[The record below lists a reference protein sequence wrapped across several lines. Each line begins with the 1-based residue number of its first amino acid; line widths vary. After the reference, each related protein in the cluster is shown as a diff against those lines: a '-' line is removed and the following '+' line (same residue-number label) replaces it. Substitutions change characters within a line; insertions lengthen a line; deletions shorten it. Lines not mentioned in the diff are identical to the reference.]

1 VFVVVSRNNERN
13 NLAITSDWQEPLDT
27 TSFHQRISF
36 SLFTRRLKRNVN
48 SWMAPVRTS
57 TTISRDDVNQLLQ
70 QQVSGVPLPPPL
82 FTQRDFYDN
91 NDTTIPQNTQM
102 YGWTP
107 EVYPNPLVDTA
118 RCGIDYLSS
127 SQNGTRDM
135 RLCDPD
141 WVLGRSGLNDVA
153 SSLYNFSKTFG
164 VAADTRHWK
173 VVVEENE
180 EPSNRNV
187 PNRKRRNLEMNSDT
201 KRGDLLKED
210 QDVARLMQ
218 QNVEQVN
225 FQTFNIR
232 GVAKRR
238 QPVSKQKVLGR
249 EEVRSLFGLN
259 IFSPF
264 TTKSDG
270 DNSWIMVPPVELA
283 VATVRKMNL
292 PAVLRQGSYYTYEDE
307 DDMVNDAAQLFA
319 RYLHDAWWKS
329 HCTPDPN
336 LGGICVG
343 GREYGILIFLSVLD
357 RVCFIS
363 TGSNIAFI
371 LPWWRLEHIVT
382 NMKPDL
388 RRRDYATAILRAIDD
403 LALML
408 EAGPPTI
415 SDRFHDF
422 VSRFG
427 VVVAFAVFTFFFG
440 AWGEY
445 RDRRRRWHYA
455 ETRSR
460 LSGVDKEKARQLQ
473 QNYHTKSCPICL
485 EPFDD
490 ADFPSDVE
498 DFDNEQSVESVGASP
513 NDDTARKRSGMR
525 RVDSYGIPC
534 RGNDGRPLKML
545 RCGHVFDESCW
556 KTWVNSGYGNPCIC
570 PVCRQ
575 DVGKNSAQ
583 GRRLNFNASNHSSTV
598 AEENIAGAA
607 APSPPATAVRG
618 LTLHPSYDSVMQSR
632 AEQPLWDRGRLT
644 ATRRT
649 SVSSEASETDRL
661 LGSLH
666 DEEDP
671 RSSDDDTFFIEGA

>member
-1 VFVVVSRNNERN
+1 MF
-13 NLAITSDWQEPLDT
+13 I
-27 TSFHQRISF
+27 
-36 SLFTRRLKRNVN
+36 
-48 SWMAPVRTS
+48 
-57 TTISRDDVNQLLQ
+57 LQ
-70 QQVSGVPLPPPL
+70 
-82 FTQRDFYDN
+82 
-91 NDTTIPQNTQM
+91 
-102 YGWTP
+102 
-107 EVYPNPLVDTA
+107 
-118 RCGIDYLSS
+118 
-127 SQNGTRDM
+127 
-135 RLCDPD
+135 
-141 WVLGRSGLNDVA
+141 
-153 SSLYNFSKTFG
+153 
-164 VAADTRHWK
+164 
-173 VVVEENE
+173 
-180 EPSNRNV
+180 
-187 PNRKRRNLEMNSDT
+187 
-201 KRGDLLKED
+201 
-210 QDVARLMQ
+210 
-218 QNVEQVN
+218 
-225 FQTFNIR
+225 
-232 GVAKRR
+232 
-238 QPVSKQKVLGR
+238 
-249 EEVRSLFGLN
+249 
-259 IFSPF
+259 
-264 TTKSDG
+264 
-270 DNSWIMVPPVELA
+270 
-283 VATVRKMNL
+283 MNL

-498 DFDNEQSVESVGASP
+498 DFDNEQSVESVGASQ

-556 KTWVNSGYGNPCIC
+556 KTWVNSGYGNPCI
-570 PVCRQ
+570 VS
-575 DVGKNSAQ
+575 NS
-583 GRRLNFNASNHSSTV
+583 S
-598 AEENIAGAA
+598 
-607 APSPPATAVRG
+607 
-618 LTLHPSYDSVMQSR
+618 
-632 AEQPLWDRGRLT
+632 
-644 ATRRT
+644 
-649 SVSSEASETDRL
+649 
-661 LGSLH
+661 
-666 DEEDP
+666 
-671 RSSDDDTFFIEGA
+671 

>member
-1 VFVVVSRNNERN
+1 MF
-13 NLAITSDWQEPLDT
+13 I
-27 TSFHQRISF
+27 
-36 SLFTRRLKRNVN
+36 
-48 SWMAPVRTS
+48 
-57 TTISRDDVNQLLQ
+57 LQ
-70 QQVSGVPLPPPL
+70 
-82 FTQRDFYDN
+82 
-91 NDTTIPQNTQM
+91 
-102 YGWTP
+102 
-107 EVYPNPLVDTA
+107 
-118 RCGIDYLSS
+118 
-127 SQNGTRDM
+127 
-135 RLCDPD
+135 
-141 WVLGRSGLNDVA
+141 
-153 SSLYNFSKTFG
+153 
-164 VAADTRHWK
+164 
-173 VVVEENE
+173 
-180 EPSNRNV
+180 
-187 PNRKRRNLEMNSDT
+187 
-201 KRGDLLKED
+201 
-210 QDVARLMQ
+210 
-218 QNVEQVN
+218 
-225 FQTFNIR
+225 
-232 GVAKRR
+232 
-238 QPVSKQKVLGR
+238 
-249 EEVRSLFGLN
+249 
-259 IFSPF
+259 
-264 TTKSDG
+264 
-270 DNSWIMVPPVELA
+270 
-283 VATVRKMNL
+283 MNL

-556 KTWVNSGYGNPCIC
+556 KTWVNSGYGNPCIVSNSSYNKRDTILVRAVSLTYIHLLFLTQC